1 MSRSGAV
8 SRLRIGTRRT
18 SAWLRHDRLG
28 AALLFAP
35 GFVAYLAFMVL
46 PILLSFYFSFF
57 DWNGISR
64 TMNFVGLRNFGR
76 AIQDEFFLN
85 ALRITF
91 FFTIPGALA
100 GNALGILFAVLVNRP
115 GPLTNVY
122 RAVFFFP
129 LLISAVAIG
138 FIWKAILSYNGIFND
153 VFVAMG
159 ANPIDWLGSFAL
171 APWAIILVNLWHDT
185 GFVTVIY
192 LAGLQ
197 AIPHDLYDAAQ
208 IDGASGW
215 QQFTQVTFPW
225 LAPAM
230 TANLVFLFTGYMRI
244 YDLVLVLTTGGPAG
258 ATDTI
263 ALRIIRVGFQQNRMS
278 YGSSMAIYML
288 LIVGVLSVTL
298 IHFLR
303 KREEQ
308 LVT

>member
-1 MSRSGAV
+1 MSRSDAV
-8 SRLRIGTRRT
+8 SRPRIGTRRAP
-18 SAWLRHDRLG
+18 AWLLNDRLG

-64 TMNFVGLRNFGR
+64 TMNFVGLRNFAR
-76 AIQDEFFLN
+76 AIQDDSFLN

-129 LLISAVAIG
+129 LPISAVAIG

-159 ANPIDWLGSFAL
+159 ANPIDWLGSFTL

-197 AIPHDLYDAAQ
+197 AVPHDLYDAAQ
-208 IDGASGW
+208 IDGASHH
-215 QQFTQVTFPW
+215 
-225 LAPAM
+225 
-230 TANLVFLFTGYMRI
+230 
-244 YDLVLVLTTGGPAG
+244 
-258 ATDTI
+258 
-263 ALRIIRVGFQQNRMS
+263 
-278 YGSSMAIYML
+278 L
-288 LIVGVLSVTL
+288 LPVDAETVRFRPYRRCSQGLMY
-298 IHFLR
+298 R
-303 KREEQ
+303 N
-308 LVT
+308 